1 MILVRVF
8 FQETHISLFDPAASA
23 GIFFFFLILLWHS
36 ESVNVFHICLML
48 FRDIYDHLLVT
59 GGKVC
64 RNFFFKQTGKHSH
77 EETDCFKHVLP
88 VTVKRT
94 N

>member
-1 MILVRVF
+1 MITSWLLRVKCVA
-8 FQETHISLFDPAASA
+8 I
-23 GIFFFFLILLWHS
+23 
-36 ESVNVFHICLML
+36 
-48 FRDIYDHLLVT
+48 
-59 GGKVC
+59 
-64 RNFFFKQTGKHSH
+64 FFKQTGKHSH